1 MIYFFQVDQQRNK
14 FELDT
19 LNGSSTWP
27 KVSRNSKSENS
38 SVKEGSL
45 EYFEDMRRQ
54 LIPRLTANVKEKAVM
69 YERSQHGVTK
79 VLPKDR

>member
-1 MIYFFQVDQQRNK
+1 MTYIFFQVDQQRKK

-19 LNGSSTWP
+19 LDGSSTWP
-27 KVSRNSKSENS
+27 KVSHSSRCQDS

-69 YERSQHGVTK
+69 YERMQHEHGVTQVK
-79 VLPKDR
+79 